1 MKKDREIN
9 PEAFEKMLLWLN
21 ENREIAGRKY
31 EAIRLRLIKIFDYRQ
46 CLHSE
51 ELTDKTIDR
60 VVQKID
66 EIVPTYVGDP
76 AFYFLKV
83 ANNIYLENRR
93 KPVSVELPDD
103 IAVRTQ
109 DEEGFRPHY
118 ECLKK
123 CLKTLSDEK
132 RKFIVGYYEEE
143 KQAKINLHKTLAQT
157 LGIDLKRVHSRAFR
171 IRANLQKCV
180 LECVEKTG
188 W

>member
-1 MKKDREIN
+1 MKKEREIN

-21 ENREIAGRKY
+21 ENPEIAGRKY
-31 EAIRLRLIKIFDYRQ
+31 EAIRLRLIKIFNYRQ

-66 EIVPTYVGDP
+66 EIAPTYVGDP

-83 ANNIYLENRR
+83 ADNIFRENRR
-93 KPVSVELPDD
+93 KPIAVELPEDMT
-103 IAVRTQ
+103 ARVE
-109 DEEGFRPHY
+109 DEEAFRPHY

-123 CLKTLSDEK
+123 CLKSLSDEK

-143 KQAKINLHKTLAQT
+143 KQAKIELHKKLAQM
-157 LGIDLKRVHSRAFR
+157 LGINLKKLHSRAFR
-171 IRANLQKCV
+171 IRTSLQKCV
-180 LECVEKTG
+180 LGCVEKNG